1 MKVDVC
7 RRRDGTVIFDEFDGM
22 ERGKPEATV
31 RYRVETVAV
40 AIAAGVRVPEELT
53 QELDDLLEQSGSLD
67 GAALDQRVEAVE
79 SIRGWMT
86 RCSGLT

>member
-1 MKVDVC
+1 MR
-7 RRRDGTVIFDEFDGM
+7 RRRDGTVIFDEFEGM
-22 ERGKPEATV
+22 RRGEPVATV
-31 RYRVETVAV
+31 RYRMETVAV
-40 AIAAGVRVPEELT
+40 VIAAGVRVPEELT
-53 QELDDLLEQSGSLD
+53 RELGDLLEQSGSMG